1 MIYYYFLLVSL
12 SDVNMKLS
20 IFYRIKVNN
29 CKKKIKFKYRDYTS
43 INVKLILITMHFI
56 QTFC

>member
-1 MIYYYFLLVSL
+1 MLNYNKIMVYYYFLPVSL

-29 CKKKIKFKYRDYTS
+29 CKKYIKFKYGDYTS
-43 INVKLILITMHFI
+43 ILSN
-56 QTFC
+56 